1 MKGVENMK
9 TMIAYGIPPSGK
21 NTQILRRS
29 IMPEGDECELV
40 KQYADFIAEIIG
52 AKNVHVVVK
61 DVGLV

>member
-1 MKGVENMK
+1 MK

-40 KQYADFIAEIIG
+40 KQYANFIMEIIG
-52 AKNVHVVVK
+52 ARNVHVIVK
-61 DVGLV
+61 EV